1 MKATPFAVGLFVVM
15 VIAPVAW
22 AQSAGGGGSTGG
34 GASEGGASSEGR
46 GGSSSSATAPGAGGA
61 AAPSTTG
68 TGTQLDAPNST
79 MATPGRL
86 DSATPTDPNLQ
97 TSRQPPGTGQT
108 LRPGQAGT
116 NGQLA
121 PNSTG
126 DGTNVP
132 LSTDSSRVSASG
144 ASSGGRPM
152 LGARGD
158 TLRDCMDTWDKK
170 THITKKRW
178 REICSRTLTEPHL

>member
-1 MKATPFAVGLFVVM
+1 MQAAPIVVGLILLSTIVP
-15 VIAPVAW
+15 AAY
-22 AQSAGGGGSTGG
+22 AQSAGGGGSAGG
-34 GASEGGASSEGR
+34 GASAAGGR
-46 GGSSSSATAPGAGGA
+46 GSSSSSATTPGGAGGA
-61 AAPSTTG
+61 TSPSTTG
-68 TGTQLDAPNST
+68 AGTQLGAPNST
-79 MATPGRL
+79 MANPGRL
-86 DSATPTDPNLQ
+86 DSTPPTDPNLQ
-97 TSRQPPGTGQT
+97 TSRRPPGAGQT
-108 LRPGQAGT
+108 LRPGRAGT

-126 DGTNVP
+126 DGTTVP
-132 LSTDSSRVSASG
+132 LSTDSSRVPPGG
-144 ASSGGRPM
+144 ASSGGHPV